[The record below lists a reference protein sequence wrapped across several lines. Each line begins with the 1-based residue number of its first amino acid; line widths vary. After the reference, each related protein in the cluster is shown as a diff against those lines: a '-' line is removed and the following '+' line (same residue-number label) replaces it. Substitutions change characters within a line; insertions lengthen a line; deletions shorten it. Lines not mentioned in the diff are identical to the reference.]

1 MPAPRVAATAF
12 DEAAKEKP
20 AWTGPRLSYS
30 LSTGMSFSNGFGSS
44 QFVTPSVR
52 YQVSNRFRVNA
63 GLTYMHVSPYNVP
76 AMTGEGTTIMY
87 RNSGGSHYIASAG
100 VEYLASERLILSGN
114 IWKDFSNLPPMQQ
127 FSYGGLHSPGRMG
140 ADFQATYKIT
150 DNLSVSGGLRYTN
163 GASPYASP
171 FYNPGFGHYPGSR
184 FGY

>member
-1 MPAPRVAATAF
+1 M
-12 DEAAKEKP
+12 
-20 AWTGPRLSYS
+20 SYS

-44 QFVTPSVR
+44 QFITPSVR

-63 GLTYMHVSPYNVP
+63 GLTYMHVSPYNAP
-76 AMTGEGTTIMY
+76 AMMSEGTTVLY

-100 VEYLASERLILSGN
+100 VEYLASERLTLSGN

-127 FSYGGLHSPGRMG
+127 LGYGGLYSPGRMG

-171 FYNPGFGHYPGSR
+171 FYNPGFGNYPGSR